1 MVNLTFVRTIGSHPR
16 YFEAL
21 GDRMH
26 VPFDADIRTDVNIII
41 GLALDILLRSGA
53 TRLLFSHLI
62 HNRREVRMWV

>member
-1 MVNLTFVRTIGSHPR
+1 MVSLTFVRTIGSHPR

-41 GLALDILLRSGA
+41 GLALDILLAS
-53 TRLLFSHLI
+53 F
-62 HNRREVRMWV
+62 